1 MAVRRHLQ
9 RRRRRRNSILRR
21 MNDRSNPLETLNEAE
36 VFERYRFVPETIMF
50 IVGLIQ
56 DQLLYDSQRNNP
68 LTPLYQVLVAL
79 RYFATGSFYIT
90 LGDTLSVSKS
100 TAGRAVR
107 RVTDL
112 LCTQVRQFV
121 RLPDRNESIC
131 IKSAFHKIAGFP
143 SIVGCVDGTMIK
155 IIAPAENES
164 DYLCRKGYYA
174 LNIQMTCDP
183 QFRVLDVV
191 ARWPGSVHDARIFR
205 ESSLCKMMEEGQL
218 SGILL
223 GDSGYGLKPYL
234 MTPYMAEDAPGNR
247 RFNTAHCRTRLLFRF
262 VSSIEQQ
269 TLQLTIS
276 ILEISSFRTKPERAC
291 RIVTACTI
299 LHNIGIER
307 RDILQDADVMNDVC
321 AMADD
326 LQVQDDAVGRTV
338 RDHIRDTYFL

>member
-1 MAVRRHLQ
+1 MAVRRHLR

-36 VFERYRFVPETIMF
+36 VFEMYRFVPETIMF

-56 DQLLYDSQRNNP
+56 DQLLYDSQRNNT

-112 LCTQVRQFV
+112 LCTQ
-121 RLPDRNESIC
+121 L
-131 IKSAFHKIAGFP
+131 GFP

-183 QFRVLDVV
+183 LFRVLDVV

-247 RFNTAHCRTRLLFRF
+247 RFNTAHCRTR
-262 VSSIEQQ
+262 VIIEQ
-269 TLQLTIS
+269 TFG
-276 ILEISSFRTKPERAC
+276 ILKKRFYALHCGLRTKPERAC

>member
-247 RFNTAHCRTRLLFRF
+247 RFNTAHCRTR
-262 VSSIEQQ
+262 VIIEQ
-269 TLQLTIS
+269 TFG
-276 ILEISSFRTKPERAC
+276 ILKKRFYALHCGLRTKPERAC

>member
-1 MAVRRHLQ
+1 MAVRRCLR
-9 RRRRRRNSILRR
+9 RRRRRRNLIIRR
-21 MNDRSNPLETLNEAE
+21 LNDRSNPLEALNEAE
-36 VFERYRFVPETIMF
+36 VFDRYRFVPETIMF

-56 DQLLYDSQRNNP
+56 DQLLYNSQRNNP

-79 RYFATGSFYIT
+79 RFYATGSFYLT

-112 LCTQVRQFV
+112 ICTQVRRFV
-121 RLPDRNESIC
+121 RLPDRNESSC

-143 SIVGCVDGTMIK
+143 SIIGCVDGTMVK

-164 DYLCRKGYYA
+164 DYLCRKGYHA

-183 QFRVLDVV
+183 QFKVLDVV
-191 ARWPGSVHDARIFR
+191 AKWPGSVHDARIFR
-205 ESSLCKMMEEGQL
+205 ESSLCRIMEEGQL
-218 SGILL
+218 AGILL

-247 RFNTAHCRTRLLFRF
+247 RFNLAHCRTR
-262 VSSIEQQ
+262 VTIEQ
-269 TLQLTIS
+269 TFG
-276 ILEISSFRTKPERAC
+276 ILKKRFHSLHCGLRTKPERAC
-291 RIVTACTI
+291 RIVTVCAI

-307 RDILQDADVMNDVC
+307 RDILQDIDVMNEMNESALDI
-321 AMADD
+321 
-326 LQVQDDAVGRTV
+326 QVPDDAVGRTV
-338 RDHIRDTYFL
+338 RDHIRDSYFL